1 MGVLIGLVF
10 ALANDAEA
18 GASYVKGVKLLE
30 EKKYDEAVQALEAAV
45 KFQRQESPALRYRD
59 DEGRYRHAYYPNFL
73 LGRARLGQAQT
84 EASLDIRLDRLENA
98 LAYLKRS
105 THPDAK
111 STEAVAE
118 AAIEKAKK
126 DIEDRNLNTPPPEIL
141 ELRTKINGLVDLEK
155 FEEAFKELQAADKH
169 FAGHHARL
177 KPPIL
182 ALISTRLE
190 AVLKRYNDVMLG
202 RLESISRSDPTLE
215 AETII
220 PQLRPARVPP
230 EVKKDPA
237 ARFKWLLGFF
247 DFYEKEVD
255 LVREATTLPVDT
267 VLKSTASFD
276 FAADQALGVDVF
288 PGYRA
293 ARNMAHYI
301 RRARLREW
309 VETGDP
315 AKAEYRATGDKILA
329 AAAEMRKKTEAELR
343 ERVAQAA
350 NSPLALEMQ
359 KYLDTDILKY
369 QVNQLEQLNLIM
381 KDRIK
386 KHNEK
391 VAAEGTLRRAQDGMA
406 ARAAMA
412 DPLACRRVELDLS
425 ALESQDHFQD
435 LPAAIRAQVYHSRAL
450 ANATAAFLES
460 EELNRVADRC
470 RGDVTRAF
478 ALDPKV
484 DEARRGQVS
493 PRILKVF
500 DDILKQK
507 K

>member
-30 EKKYDEAVQALEAAV
+30 EKKFDEAVQALEAAV
-45 KFQRQESPALRYRD
+45 KFQRQESPAMRYRD

-73 LGRARLGQAQT
+73 LGRARLGQAQG
-84 EASLDIRLDRLENA
+84 EASLDIRLDRLENS

-105 THPDAK
+105 THPEAK
-111 STEAVAE
+111 PTEAVVE

-126 DIEDRNLNTPPPEIL
+126 DIEDRNLNTPPQEIL
-141 ELRTKINGLVDLEK
+141 DVRAKINGLCDLEK
-155 FEEAFKELQAADKH
+155 FEEAYKELQAVDKS
-169 FAGHHARL
+169 FAGYHARL

-182 ALISTRLE
+182 ALITTRQD
-190 AVLKRYNDVMLG
+190 AVLKRYDVVMLG
-202 RLESISRSDPTLE
+202 RLEGISRSDPTLE

-220 PQLRPARVPP
+220 PQLRPACVPP
-230 EVKKDPA
+230 EVKRDPA

-247 DFYEKEVD
+247 SFYEKEVD
-255 LVREATTLPVDT
+255 VVREATTLPVDT

-276 FAADQALGVDVF
+276 FAADQAIGVDVF

-301 RRARLREW
+301 RRARLDEW
-309 VETGDP
+309 VAKGDP
-315 AKAEYRATGDKILA
+315 AQPEYLSTGEKILA
-329 AAAEMRKKTEAELR
+329 ASAEMRKKTEADLR
-343 ERVAQAA
+343 QRIEQAA
-350 NSPLALEMQ
+350 NTPLALEMQ
-359 KYLDTDILKY
+359 KYLDTDVLKY
-369 QVNQLEQLNLIM
+369 QVVQLERLNGTM

-391 VAAEGTLRRAQDGMA
+391 VAAEGSLRRAQDGMA

-435 LPAAIRAQVYHSRAL
+435 LPAPIRAQVYYSRAL
-450 ANATAAFLES
+450 SNATAAFLES
-460 EELNRVADRC
+460 EELARVADRC

-484 DEARRGQVS
+484 DAARRGQVS